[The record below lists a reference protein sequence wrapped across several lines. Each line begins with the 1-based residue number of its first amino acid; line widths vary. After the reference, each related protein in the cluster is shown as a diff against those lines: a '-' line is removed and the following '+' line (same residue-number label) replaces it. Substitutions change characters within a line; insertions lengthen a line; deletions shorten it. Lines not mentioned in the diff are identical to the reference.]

1 MKKIAVSI
9 HANENFNPDILKD
22 LKDIDFIH
30 IDVMDGKFLDTLN
43 LNLEIFKVVKENF
56 NIPILAHLMVVDPLN
71 YINAIIDYVYAFLF
85 HFEIDT
91 DITSVIKEVK
101 IHNKKVGLVINP
113 VTKISD
119 VLEYLSLL
127 DIILVLGVNPGW
139 SGQKFIPDTIIKV
152 ENLAKYK
159 TKYNFLI
166 DVDGGINPITAKM
179 LVKADILTSASA
191 ILNADEPNKV
201 IQKLK
206 VI

>member
-101 IHNKKVGLVINP
+101 KHNKKVGLVINP